1 MINIGFERY
10 LRKILGEQLFNDLKD
25 GNGAAFNSIMNDFE
39 FKIKPNF
46 ASAEQWDD
54 LDMNN
59 LISFPGIRVPDDPE
73 NNIRENVLTVT
84 GYFITSLMVVNR
96 SA

>member
-1 MINIGFERY
+1 MINIGFEKY
-10 LRKILGEQLFNDLKD
+10 LRKILGEKLFDHLKD
-25 GNGAAFNSIMNDFE
+25 GNGAALNSIMNDFE
-39 FKIKPNF
+39 FNIKPNL

-54 LDMNN
+54 SDMNN

-84 GYFITSLMVVNR
+84 GYFITSPILVNR
-96 SA
+96 LA